1 MSTTATD
8 ATPDEVGKGRLAR
21 LWVYFER
28 YGWWFLGGTVF
39 LVATNLLAL
48 WVPRQ
53 LGGAVAS
60 LTTSMNEGL
69 PVDIAAVQRF
79 AMVIVVLALFA
90 AVTRI
95 CSRILIFYAG
105 RLIEYDVRNELFEKL
120 TVLDAEWYQQQSTGD
135 LISRI
140 INDVN
145 NVRTMYGFS
154 ALNLVNT
161 AITYT
166 TVLIFMFA
174 VSPTMTWLS
183 LAPYPFIILTMSLF
197 TKALYT
203 RSQESQAQLSV
214 ISEHAQEALTAVQ
227 VIRSFAIEPE
237 INARFRDASDEYA
250 RRNVRLAVVRGL
262 LFPFVASIGSIGGLI
277 ILWFGGRS
285 VIEGG
290 ITLGEF
296 VEFSAY
302 ITALAWPTAGL
313 GWSLTVWQRGIASF
327 DRLSLILET
336 TPAVECPAAS
346 RPDLPDLLDPMP
358 LTKDIELKNVSVQWA
373 DGSYGLRDI
382 SAVIPGGGLTAI
394 VGRTGAGKTTLVELL
409 TRLRDPSEGCITVG
423 GRDIQE
429 IPLGRLRG
437 SIGFVPQDPLLF
449 SRSVRDNIELGR
461 LARQEY
467 GADWNSEVEIEDAIR
482 IANLEEAVEGFEE
495 GLDTLVGERG
505 VTLSGGQ
512 KQRLTIARAVLLD
525 PAILILD
532 DALASV
538 DTRTEHAILQ
548 ELVKIMA
555 GRTSILVSH
564 RFNAL
569 SLADTILVLD
579 DGRLVEQGSHD
590 ELIARNGVY
599 ADMVERQRIEEELG
613 Q

>member
-1 MSTTATD
+1 MSATATD
-8 ATPDEVGKGRLAR
+8 AKPAEAGKGRLAR
-21 LWVYFER
+21 LWVYFQR
-28 YGWWFLGGTVF
+28 YRGWFLGGSVF
-39 LVATNLLAL
+39 LIATNLLAL

-60 LTTSMNEGL
+60 LTRSMNEDL

-79 AMVIVVLALFA
+79 AAVIVVLALLA
-90 AVTRI
+90 SVTRI
-95 CSRILIFYAG
+95 GSRILIFYAG
-105 RLIEYDVRNELFEKL
+105 RLIEYDVRNELFGKL
-120 TVLDAEWYQQQSTGD
+120 TKLDAEWYQQQSTGD

-154 ALNLVNT
+154 TLNLVNT
-161 AITYT
+161 VITYT

-203 RSQESQAQLSV
+203 RSQESQAQLAV
-214 ISEHAQEALTAVQ
+214 ISDHAQEALSAVQ

-237 INARFRDASDEYA
+237 INARFGEASDEYA

-313 GWSLTVWQRGIASF
+313 GWSLTVWQRGVASF

-336 TPAVECPAAS
+336 TPSVECPATD
-346 RPDLPDLLDPMP
+346 RPDLPDLHDPVS
-358 LTKDIELKNVSVQWA
+358 LTQDIEFKNVSVQWA
-373 DGSYGLRDI
+373 DGSYGLQDI

-409 TRLRDPSEGCITVG
+409 ARLRDPSEGSITVG

-429 IPLGRLRG
+429 LPLERLRA

-449 SRSVRDNIELGR
+449 SRSVRDNIEFGR

-467 GADWNSEVEIEDAIR
+467 GADWNSEVEIDEAIR
-482 IANLEEAVEGFEE
+482 IANLSDAVEGFED

-512 KQRLTIARAVLLD
+512 KQRVTIARAVLLD
-525 PAILILD
+525 PAILVLD

-538 DTRTEHAILQ
+538 DTRTEHAILH

-569 SLADTILVLD
+569 SLADNILVLE

-590 ELIARNGVY
+590 ELLARNGVY